1 MASKVYPTDLKKQDI
16 DENETKATLRQN
28 IEKVLN
34 GNYGKLIEKFST
46 FLSFFSIVVYVIRT
60 YVDDEVKWFNYVDI
74 GIMVFYLIQYALEL
88 FAS

>member
-1 MASKVYPTDLKKQDI
+1 M
-16 DENETKATLRQN
+16 RQN

-74 GIMVFYLIQYALEL
+74 GIMVFYLIQYALE
-88 FAS
+88 